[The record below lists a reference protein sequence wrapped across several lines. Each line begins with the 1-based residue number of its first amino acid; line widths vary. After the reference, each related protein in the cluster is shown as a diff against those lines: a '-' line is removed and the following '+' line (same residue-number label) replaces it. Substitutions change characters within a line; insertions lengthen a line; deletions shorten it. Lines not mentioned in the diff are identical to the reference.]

1 MAVVGLEIVEPEHD
15 TPFVGNGSATFIGG
29 ITALP
34 EELDT
39 VPLYY
44 RWYSSLFPADK
55 DRYSINGAALTDPA
69 DPFPTTLGLGTHV
82 ITLAAVDRA
91 GETDADLEAIQHGG
105 VTGGSDGDTQC
116 LVHVF
121 IANLIAPLNEADLS
135 RALSVLEAAAPSSWG
150 QATDTA
156 GLYELNDLYHE
167 VNRLR
172 YRWEFVPV
180 GPPAGRAT
188 IDFIPDI
195 DEYTFDPDTDPIT
208 PRIRYAGAL
217 PAALDAAYTLNL
229 HVEDIEGAL
238 GGDQASISVTLK
250 L

>member
-1 MAVVGLEIVEPEHD
+1 MNV
-15 TPFVGNGSATFIGG
+15 
-29 ITALP
+29 
-34 EELDT
+34 
-39 VPLYY
+39 
-44 RWYSSLFPADK
+44 
-55 DRYSINGAALTDPA
+55 AALTDPA

-82 ITLAAVDRA
+82 ITFAAVDQA
-91 GETDADLEAIQHGG
+91 GETDADLAAIQHGG
-105 VTGGSDGDTQC
+105 VTGGSDGDIQC

-121 IANLIAPLNEADLS
+121 IANLIAPLNGAALS

-167 VNRLR
+167 INRLR

-188 IDFIPDI
+188 IDFIPDD
-195 DEYTFDPDTDPIT
+195 DEYIFDPDTDPTT

-217 PAALDAAYTLNL
+217 PAALNAAYTLNL

-238 GGDQASISVTLK
+238 GGDQASISVTLTP
-250 L
+250 